1 MVDLDLQ
8 IKSIQDKLQQLLK
21 QQAMLQKENQRLK
34 KELEKAVA
42 DNEAKERS
50 LQAINHQVDALKLGS
65 GNLLNETEK
74 NALSKRIDGYLRE
87 IDKCLAL
94 LNT

>member
-8 IKSIQDKLQQLLK
+8 IKNIQDKLQQLLK
-21 QQAMLQKENQRLK
+21 QQALLQKENQKLK
-34 KELEKAVA
+34 KDLEKAML
-42 DNEAKERS
+42 DNGEKEQS
-50 LQAINHQVDALKLGS
+50 LQAIRQQVDVIKMGS
-65 GNLLNETEK
+65 GNLNDAEK
-74 NALSKRIDGYLRE
+74 TALGKRIDGYLKE

>member
-8 IKSIQDKLQQLLK
+8 IKSIQDKLQQLLR
-21 QQAMLQKENQRLK
+21 QQAVLQKENQRLK
-34 KELEKAVA
+34 KELEKATGLNEEKQALVQALQQQA
-42 DNEAKERS
+42 D
-50 LQAINHQVDALKLGS
+50 VLKLGS
-65 GNLLNETEK
+65 GTMDEAEK
-74 NALSKRIDGYLRE
+74 NALGKRIDVYLKE

>member
-8 IKSIQDKLQQLLK
+8 IKNIQDKLQQLLR
-21 QQAMLQKENQRLK
+21 QQALLQKENQKLK
-34 KELEKAVA
+34 KDLEKAML
-42 DNEAKERS
+42 DNGEKEQS
-50 LQAINHQVDALKLGS
+50 LQAIRQQVDVIKMGS
-65 GNLLNETEK
+65 GNLNDAEK
-74 NALSKRIDGYLRE
+74 NALSKRIDGYLKE

>member
-8 IKSIQDKLQQLLK
+8 IKNIQDKLQQLLR
-21 QQAMLQKENQRLK
+21 QQALLQKENQKLK
-34 KELEKAVA
+34 KDLEKTKL
-42 DNEAKERS
+42 DNGEKEQS
-50 LQAINHQVDALKLGS
+50 LQAIRQQVDVIKMGS
-65 GNLLNETEK
+65 GNLNDAEK
-74 NALSKRIDGYLRE
+74 NALGKRIDGYLKE

>member
-8 IKSIQDKLQQLLK
+8 IKNIQDKLQQLLR
-21 QQAMLQKENQRLK
+21 QQALQQRENQKLK
-34 KELEKAVA
+34 KDLEKAML
-42 DNEAKERS
+42 DNGEKDQS
-50 LQAINHQVDALKLGS
+50 LQAIRQQVDVIKMGS
-65 GNLLNETEK
+65 GKLDDAEK
-74 NALSKRIDGYLRE
+74 NALGKRIDGYLKE

>member
-8 IKSIQDKLQQLLK
+8 IKNIQDKLQQLLR
-21 QQAMLQKENQRLK
+21 QQALLQKENQKLK
-34 KELEKAVA
+34 KDLDKAILDNGEK
-42 DNEAKERS
+42 EQS
-50 LQAINHQVDALKLGS
+50 LQAVRQQVDVIKMGS
-65 GNLLNETEK
+65 GNLNDVEK
-74 NALSKRIDGYLRE
+74 NALGKRIDGYLKE

>member
-8 IKSIQDKLQQLLK
+8 IKNIQDKLQQLLR
-21 QQAMLQKENQRLK
+21 QQVLLQKENQKLK
-34 KELEKAVA
+34 KELEKAML
-42 DNEAKERS
+42 DNGEKEQS
-50 LQAINHQVDALKLGS
+50 LQAIRQQVDVIKMGS
-65 GNLLNETEK
+65 GNLNDAEK
-74 NALSKRIDGYLRE
+74 IALSKRIDGYLKE

>member
-1 MVDLDLQ
+1 MLDLDLQ

-21 QQAMLQKENQRLK
+21 QQSLLQKENQKLK
-34 KELEKAVA
+34 KDLERAIA
-42 DNEAKERS
+42 ENTEKEQS
-50 LQAINHQVDALKLGS
+50 LRAMHQQVDALKLGS
-65 GNLLNETEK
+65 GSLLNETEK
-74 NALSKRIDGYLRE
+74 NALGKRIDGYLKE